1 MEKEILDMFLL
12 PEDNYDV
19 TPYGN
24 GHINATFLVQGK
36 RKRFILQKI
45 NDEIFRDIEG
55 LMHNISE
62 VCCFIEQVTR
72 RRGGDVDKCLMPVKA
87 KDGKS
92 YVRSNGGYWRVY
104 NYIEGTVAI
113 EMPLNAQHFGEGG
126 RCLARFAEML
136 SSFDAGK
143 LVDVI
148 PGFHDTP
155 ARVEKLSRS
164 FDRDAFGRRQQVLQL
179 YDFAMRRAPAAG
191 VVTDGVKKAL
201 IPLRVTHNDTKFN
214 NMLFDAVT
222 KKPVVVIDLDTV
234 MKGSVLYDF
243 GDAVRIGCN
252 AAREDEQDTDKVRFL
267 KDYYDCFK
275 SAYQEVLGSKF
286 TKEEKRLLD
295 FSAMLM
301 TYECG
306 VRFLTDYLDG
316 DVYFRTHYDRQNLYR
331 ARTQFR
337 LVEEMEKIFA
347 PMTQYAS
354 GEGE

>member
-1 MEKEILDMFLL
+1 
-12 PEDNYDV
+12 
-19 TPYGN
+19 
-24 GHINATFLVQGK
+24 
-36 RKRFILQKI
+36 
-45 NDEIFRDIEG
+45 
-55 LMHNISE
+55 
-62 VCCFIEQVTR
+62 
-72 RRGGDVDKCLMPVKA
+72 
-87 KDGKS
+87 
-92 YVRSNGGYWRVY
+92 
-104 NYIEGTVAI
+104 
-113 EMPLNAQHFGEGG
+113 
-126 RCLARFAEML
+126 
-136 SSFDAGK
+136 
-143 LVDVI
+143 
-148 PGFHDTP
+148 
-155 ARVEKLSRS
+155 
-164 FDRDAFGRRQQVLQL
+164 
-179 YDFAMRRAPAAG
+179 
-191 VVTDGVKKAL
+191 
-201 IPLRVTHNDTKFN
+201 
-214 NMLFDAVT
+214 MLFDAVT

-275 SAYQEVLGSKF
+275 SAYLEVLGSKF